1 MARRLRD
8 NAVSTA
14 DARVQLSSDAADREN
29 DPYIGSTDV
38 GMIGLQ
44 DDDDSAWLLRKFN
57 PNEWLKFKFQDQ
69 VAAEID
75 VGATGA
81 GPIQLPL
88 VEYIYLTNVTKVQSY
103 LLPGFSVTVPDGF
116 RLWVIVPE
124 VVGANT
130 QSIRSNIGQ
139 AILNPDSTPPDLMDI
154 TSDFGNVLFKWV
166 AASSSW
172 VWLSR
177 I

>member
-75 VGATGA
+75 VGATG
-81 GPIQLPL
+81 GGFFGGEVHTVNQRVVTDDRSQLQISS
-88 VEYIYLTNVTKVQSY
+88 EHQ
-103 LLPGFSVTVPDGF
+103 LLIIVVTV
-116 RLWVIVPE
+116 R
-124 VVGANT
+124 A
-130 QSIRSNIGQ
+130 
-139 AILNPDSTPPDLMDI
+139 
-154 TSDFGNVLFKWV
+154 
-166 AASSSW
+166 
-172 VWLSR
+172 R
-177 I
+177 IAR